1 MDQRWYKCF
10 NLIYQPPLLIMLRLL
25 SCLINLMLRL
35 LSCLINLRQQSIK
48 YTRIDIVYDVY
59 YKISIKN
66 ATREKHG
73 RGFRYTV
80 TGQGKIPKDWK
91 AFLNISE
98 NKIELFAFLTVVVTH
113 MLTCPI
119 LVHLIIRRQTPGCSL
134 FIHVKFNNVIRQ
146 GHTNV
151 MIWTVDSDVQWYHY

>member
-10 NLIYQPPLLIMLRLL
+10 NLIYQSPLLI
-25 SCLINLMLRL
+25 MLRL

-48 YTRIDIVYDVY
+48 YTRIDIVCDVY

-80 TGQGKIPKDWK
+80 TGQGKIAKDWK

-98 NKIELFAFLTVVVTH
+98 NKIEIVAFLTDVVTH

-119 LVHLIIRRQTPGCSL
+119 LVHLIMRRQTPGCSSMSSS
-134 FIHVKFNNVIRQ
+134 
-146 GHTNV
+146 T
-151 MIWTVDSDVQWYHY
+151 MPSDKDTPML

>member
-1 MDQRWYKCF
+1 MDQRWYKCC
-10 NLIYQPPLLIMLRLL
+10 NLIYQPPLLI
-25 SCLINLMLRL
+25 MLRL

-91 AFLNISE
+91 AFLIISE

-119 LVHLIIRRQTPGCSL
+119 LVHLIIRRQTPGCSSMSSS
-134 FIHVKFNNVIRQ
+134 
-146 GHTNV
+146 T
-151 MIWTVDSDVQWYHY
+151 MSSDKDTPML

>member
-1 MDQRWYKCF
+1 MVQM
-10 NLIYQPPLLIMLRLL
+10 LQPGLSAPPLLIMLRLL
-25 SCLINLMLRL
+25 SCLN
-35 LSCLINLRQQSIK
+35 NLRQQSIK

-66 ATREKHG
+66 ATRENHG

-98 NKIELFAFLTVVVTH
+98 NKIELFAFLTDVVTH

-119 LVHLIIRRQTPGCSL
+119 LVHLIMRRQTPGCS
-134 FIHVKFNNVIRQ
+134 FMSSS
-146 GHTNV
+146 T
-151 MIWTVDSDVQWYHY
+151 MPSDKDTPML

>member
-25 SCLINLMLRL
+25 SCLINL
-35 LSCLINLRQQSIK
+35 RQQSIK
-48 YTRIDIVYDVY
+48 YTRIDIIYDVY

-73 RGFRYTV
+73 KGFRYTV

-98 NKIELFAFLTVVVTH
+98 NKIELFAFLTDVVTH

-119 LVHLIIRRQTPGCSL
+119 LVHLIMRRQTPGCSSMSSS
-134 FIHVKFNNVIRQ
+134 
-146 GHTNV
+146 T
-151 MIWTVDSDVQWYHY
+151 MPSDKDTPMLYYDLDC

>member
-10 NLIYQPPLLIMLRLL
+10 NLVYQPPLLI
-25 SCLINLMLRL
+25 MLRL

-80 TGQGKIPKDWK
+80 TGQVKIPKDWK

-98 NKIELFAFLTVVVTH
+98 NKIELFAFLTDVVTH

-119 LVHLIIRRQTPGCSL
+119 LVHLIMRRHQDVHPCQVQQCHQTRTHQFYDLDC
-134 FIHVKFNNVIRQ
+134 
-146 GHTNV
+146 
-151 MIWTVDSDVQWYHY
+151 

>member
-10 NLIYQPPLLIMLRLL
+10 NLVYQPPLLI
-25 SCLINLMLRL
+25 MLRL

-98 NKIELFAFLTVVVTH
+98 NKIELFAFLTDVVTH

-119 LVHLIIRRQTPGCSL
+119 LVHLIMRRQTPGCSSMSSSTL
-134 FIHVKFNNVIRQ
+134 PCY
-146 GHTNV
+146 
-151 MIWTVDSDVQWYHY
+151 DLDC

>member
-10 NLIYQPPLLIMLRLL
+10 NLVYQPPLLI
-25 SCLINLMLRL
+25 MLRL

-73 RGFRYTV
+73 RGFKYTV

-98 NKIELFAFLTVVVTH
+98 NKLELFAFLTDVVTH

-119 LVHLIIRRQTPGCSL
+119 LVHLIMRRQTPGCSSMSSS
-134 FIHVKFNNVIRQ
+134 
-146 GHTNV
+146 T
-151 MIWTVDSDVQWYHY
+151 MPSDKDTPIL

>member
-1 MDQRWYKCF
+1 MDQWWYKGF
-10 NLIYQPPLLIMLRLL
+10 NLVYQPPLLI
-25 SCLINLMLRL
+25 MLRL

-98 NKIELFAFLTVVVTH
+98 NKIELFAFLTDVVTH

-119 LVHLIIRRQTPGCSL
+119 LVHLIMRRHTLGCSS
-134 FIHVKFNNVIRQ
+134 ICQ
-146 GHTNV
+146 
-151 MIWTVDSDVQWYHY
+151 VQRCHQTRTHQCYDLDCWQRCSGITISYKILYSW

>member
-1 MDQRWYKCF
+1 
-10 NLIYQPPLLIMLRLL
+10 
-25 SCLINLMLRL
+25 MLRL
-35 LSCLINLRQQSIK
+35 LSCLINLRQVQSIK
-48 YTRIDIVYDVY
+48 YNTRIDIVYDVY

-98 NKIELFAFLTVVVTH
+98 NKIELFAFLTDVVTH

-119 LVHLIIRRQTPGCSL
+119 LVHLIMRRQTPGCSSMSSS
-134 FIHVKFNNVIRQ
+134 
-146 GHTNV
+146 T
-151 MIWTVDSDVQWYHY
+151 MPSDKDTPML

>member
-1 MDQRWYKCF
+1 
-10 NLIYQPPLLIMLRLL
+10 
-25 SCLINLMLRL
+25 MLRL

-48 YTRIDIVYDVY
+48 YTRIDIIYDVY

-98 NKIELFAFLTVVVTH
+98 NKIELFAFLTDVVTH
-113 MLTCPI
+113 MTHVNLSNLGPSDHEEADT
-119 LVHLIIRRQTPGCSL
+119 RM
-134 FIHVKFNNVIRQ
+134 FIHVKFNNAIRQ

-151 MIWTVDSDVQWYHY
+151 IL

>member
-1 MDQRWYKCF
+1 MDQRWYKYF
-10 NLIYQPPLLIMLRLL
+10 NLVYQPPLLI
-25 SCLINLMLRL
+25 MLRL

-59 YKISIKN
+59 YKISIFSIKN

-91 AFLNISE
+91 AFLN
-98 NKIELFAFLTVVVTH
+98 TVSMKTK
-113 MLTCPI
+113 LNYLP
-119 LVHLIIRRQTPGCSL
+119 
-134 FIHVKFNNVIRQ
+134 F
-146 GHTNV
+146 
-151 MIWTVDSDVQWYHY
+151 

>member
-1 MDQRWYKCF
+1 MDQRWYKYF
-10 NLIYQPPLLIMLRLL
+10 NLVYQPPLLIMLRLL
-25 SCLINLMLRL
+25 SCLIH
-35 LSCLINLRQQSIK
+35 LRQQSIK

-98 NKIELFAFLTVVVTH
+98 SKIELFAFLTDVVTH

-119 LVHLIIRRQTPGCSL
+119 LVHLIMRRQTPGCS
-134 FIHVKFNNVIRQ
+134 F
-146 GHTNV
+146 
-151 MIWTVDSDVQWYHY
+151 MSSSAMPSDKDTPIL

>member
-10 NLIYQPPLLIMLRLL
+10 NLVYQPRLLI
-25 SCLINLMLRL
+25 MLRL

-80 TGQGKIPKDWK
+80 SGQEKILKDWK

-98 NKIELFAFLTVVVTH
+98 NKIELFAFLTDVVTH

-119 LVHLIIRRQTPGCSL
+119 LVHLIMRRQTPGCSSMSSS
-134 FIHVKFNNVIRQ
+134 
-146 GHTNV
+146 T
-151 MIWTVDSDVQWYHY
+151 MPSDKDTPML

>member
-1 MDQRWYKCF
+1 MVQM
-10 NLIYQPPLLIMLRLL
+10 LQPDL
-25 SCLINLMLRL
+25 SATFTDYAQTVVMPYNI
-35 LSCLINLRQQSIK
+35 RQQSIK

-91 AFLNISE
+91 AFLNFSE
-98 NKIELFAFLTVVVTH
+98 NKIELFAFLTDVVTH

-119 LVHLIIRRQTPGCSL
+119 LVHLIMRRQTPGCSSMSSS
-134 FIHVKFNNVIRQ
+134 
-146 GHTNV
+146 T
-151 MIWTVDSDVQWYHY
+151 MPSDKDTPML

>member
-10 NLIYQPPLLIMLRLL
+10 NRVYQPRLLI
-25 SCLINLMLRL
+25 MLRL

-48 YTRIDIVYDVY
+48 YTRNDIVYVY

-80 TGQGKIPKDWK
+80 SGQGKIPKDWK

-98 NKIELFAFLTVVVTH
+98 NKIELFAFLTDVVTR

-119 LVHLIIRRQTPGCSL
+119 LVHLIMRRQTPGCSSMSSST
-134 FIHVKFNNVIRQ
+134 IP
-146 GHTNV
+146 
-151 MIWTVDSDVQWYHY
+151 SDKDTPML

>member
-10 NLIYQPPLLIMLRLL
+10 NLVYQPPLLI
-25 SCLINLMLRL
+25 MLRL

-48 YTRIDIVYDVY
+48 YTRIDIIYDVY

-98 NKIELFAFLTVVVTH
+98 NKIELFAFLTDVVTH

-119 LVHLIIRRQTPGCSL
+119 LVHLIMRRQTQGCSSMSSS
-134 FIHVKFNNVIRQ
+134 
-146 GHTNV
+146 T
-151 MIWTVDSDVQWYHY
+151 MPSDKALN

>member
-10 NLIYQPPLLIMLRLL
+10 NLVYQPPLLI
-25 SCLINLMLRL
+25 MLRL

-98 NKIELFAFLTVVVTH
+98 NKIELFAFLTDVVTH

-119 LVHLIIRRQTPGCSL
+119 LVHLIMRRQTPGCSSMSSS
-134 FIHVKFNNVIRQ
+134 
-146 GHTNV
+146 T
-151 MIWTVDSDVQWYHY
+151 MPSDKDTPML